1 MRFRVLL
8 APVRTGLLV
17 VAALA
22 AAAGCGRRISDSETA
37 PGDTPSGQV
46 LAEVGRRVIHESDLE
61 RRLSEIPPLSRSE
74 FTSPAG
80 QERLLRQ
87 MIEEELLWRA
97 AQDEGVS
104 RDPAVVHEVER
115 ATRSI
120 VVQAYLDR
128 KQQEASQVTEE
139 EARAFYEEHL
149 ADYVTEHTVRVRVL
163 ENPRLH
169 TAEHARTLVVE
180 QNVSMASVCSKFNVD
195 PSLVEA
201 AGLLPQWVRRGKAVP
216 WIGNHPSFHEAA
228 FALEPG
234 VPSEVFETAR
244 GWTFVM
250 LEEDNPSRQRSFEEA
265 RADVEGRIARQRTST
280 GLPELLASLEERYR
294 VRIEAVERSAEE
306 VFAEAQRATNPRE
319 AVVLFEE
326 VVERWPD
333 HERVPEALFM
343 IGFKR
348 TEELDDPVGAEA
360 AFRELLERF
369 PDSELAQSARW
380 MLSSD
385 GDGTPEFEPGKTAS
399 PEESA
404 P

>member
-1 MRFRVLL
+1 M
-8 APVRTGLLV
+8 LV
-17 VAALA
+17 VAALVA
-22 AAAGCGRRISDSETA
+22 TAGCGRRISDSESA
-37 PGDTPSGQV
+37 PGDAPSGRV

-128 KQQEASQVTEE
+128 KQEEASRVSED

-149 ADYVTEHTVRVRVL
+149 EDYVTERTVRVRVL
-163 ENPRLH
+163 ENSRQNVV
-169 TAEHARTLVVE
+169 EHARTLVLE
-180 QNVSMASVCSKFNVD
+180 QGVPMASVCSKYNEDVN
-195 PSLVEA
+195 LIEA
-201 AGLLPQWVRRGKAVP
+201 AGMLPQWIRKGKAAP
-216 WIGNHPSFHEAA
+216 WIGNHPRFHEVV

-234 VPSEVFETAR
+234 QLSELFETAR
-244 GWTFVM
+244 GWTLVKV
-250 LEEDNPSRQRSFEEA
+250 EQDNPARQRGFEEA
-265 RADVEGRIARQRTST
+265 RGDVEGRVSRHRTAT

-294 VRIEAVERSAEE
+294 VRIEMPERSAEE
-306 VFAEAQRATNPRE
+306 VFAEAQRAANPRE

-348 TEELDDPVGAEA
+348 TEELADPVGAAA

-380 MLSSD
+380 MLSSE
-385 GDGTPEFEPGKTAS
+385 GDGAPEFEPGETAS
-399 PEESA
+399 PEEAA